1 MIETIQNLASAYY
14 GPIFCLGLLVVFA
27 WISWRGSN
35 GWPLNCYPM
44 FARQISVEEASGVR
58 LALKNPDG
66 TISWWNPP
74 FHRLVWRFNL
84 EFQKAGINRIN
95 DEVEPNKDAHR
106 KLFERVISGLTDKE
120 LAETEALLLIFRE
133 TSMDSHGN
141 LSVADAILA
150 SYPVPVFS
158 AGVS

>member
-1 MIETIQNLASAYY
+1 M
-14 GPIFCLGLLVVFA
+14 
-27 WISWRGSN
+27 
-35 GWPLNCYPM
+35 
-44 FARQISVEEASGVR
+44 
-58 LALKNPDG
+58 
-66 TISWWNPP
+66 
-74 FHRLVWRFNL
+74 VWRFNL